1 VKHGGDTTIEIQ
13 TKGDINLEKKDRET
27 EGEFQRK
34 KEQIKRENISIA
46 QIGRLFRMFFFAC
59 LVRLWL
65 IEKAIKSRAAK
76 K

>member
-1 VKHGGDTTIEIQ
+1 MGDTTVEIQ

-27 EGEFQRK
+27 EGEYHRK
-34 KEQIKRENISIA
+34 KEQRKRENIGIA

>member
-1 VKHGGDTTIEIQ
+1 
-13 TKGDINLEKKDRET
+13 LEKKDRET